1 MTATDDNSASDHAY
15 FRAIEEVFIRLR
27 GAPLLL
33 SPTDWQIARDWHRAG
48 IPLDLVCA
56 TLEEIFRQ
64 RAEAG
69 KRGSVRSLKY
79 CRSAVEQAWTR
90 QQELAAPAARG
101 ELVELDVG
109 ARLLSLAAALPG
121 SLPGQ
126 AQLRR
131 RIGELKGGV
140 EEVEHQLSLLD
151 RQVMG
156 ALRSGITP
164 EASAEIERDVEEALA
179 RLETRLPADERP
191 AVRDRLFDQAVRRR
205 AGLPVLS
212 LFSREAQTTG

>member
-56 TLEEIFRQ
+56 TLEELFRK
-64 RAEAG
+64 RAEAE
-69 KRGSVRSLKY
+69 KQGSVRSLQY
-79 CRSAVEQAWTR
+79 CRSAVERAWAQ

-109 ARLLSLAAALPG
+109 ARLSSLAAALPE
-121 SLPGQ
+121 SLPERDRLYRQ
-126 AQLRR
+126 IL
-131 RIGELKGGV
+131 ELEGGIQD
-140 EEVEHQLSLLD
+140 VEHELSLLD
-151 RQVMG
+151 RQVMEG
-156 ALRSGITP
+156 LRAGITP
-164 EASAEIERDVEEALA
+164 EVTAEIERGVSEVLA

-191 AVRDRLFDQAVRRR
+191 AVRDRLFDQAVRRQ

-212 LFSREAQTTG
+212 LFSLEAQTTK

>member
-1 MTATDDNSASDHAY
+1 MTATDDKSASDHAY

-56 TLEEIFRQ
+56 TLEELFRK
-64 RAEAG
+64 RAETG

-79 CRSAVEQAWTR
+79 CRSAVERAWTQ
-90 QQELAAPAARG
+90 QQELVAPAARG

-109 ARLLSLAAALPG
+109 ARLLSMAAALPE

-126 AQLRR
+126 AELRR

-151 RQVMG
+151 RQVME

-164 EASAEIERDVEEALA
+164 EATAEIERHVEEVLA

-191 AVRDRLFDQAVRRR
+191 AVRDRLFDLAVRRQ

-212 LFSREAQTTG
+212 LFSLEAQTTK